1 MSDETP
7 ANGQGE
13 ESFAALF
20 EASQQESQGALKPG
34 DKVKGRVISMDAG
47 TVFMDVGDKRDG
59 VVDRVEL
66 MDNEG
71 QLTVKEGDEIEL
83 YVVNAG
89 AGGIKL
95 SKALSGAGGADMLHQ
110 AFETKLPVEGRVAG
124 PCKGGFNVLLF
135 GRRAFCPASQMDLRP
150 GTDPAEHTGK
160 HYTFAV
166 IKFEERG
173 RNVVVSR
180 RVLLEAEREESQKQF
195 EASIQPGVEL
205 EVTVTR
211 LAQFGAFA
219 EVAPGVDGL
228 IHVSELSW
236 SRVDDPAAAVAVGQ
250 KVKVKVIEVGR
261 DKKGR
266 LKVSL
271 SAKQALPDPWTLA
284 AGTFKEGESVTG
296 KVVRLADF
304 GAFVEIAPGIE
315 GLVHVSE
322 MSYTKRVVKP
332 GDEVA
337 VGQEVTAVIK
347 EFDPTRRR
355 VGLSMRDAA
364 GDPWTEVPG
373 KYKPGQEVTG
383 TVEKRESFGLFV
395 NLEPGI
401 TALLPKS
408 NIKKSEKPQDY
419 EKLQAGESVT
429 LLVENVSPAERRIS
443 LTPADAREMRDAR
456 ESRDHKEWK
465 QHAPKQTATGEAAVT
480 SLADLL
486 AQAQKE
492 KK

>member
-7 ANGQGE
+7 SNGQGE

-34 DKVKGRVISMDAG
+34 DKVKGRVISMDAN

-66 MDNEG
+66 TDNDG
-71 QLTVKEGDEIEL
+71 QVTVKEGDELDL
-83 YVVNAG
+83 YVVNVG
-89 AGGIKL
+89 TGGIKL
-95 SKALSGAGGADMLHQ
+95 SKALSGAGGVDMLRQ
-110 AFETKLPVEGRVAG
+110 AYESKLPVEARVAG
-124 PCKGGFNVLLF
+124 PCKGGFNVVAF

-150 GTDPAEHTGK
+150 GTDPAEHTNK
-160 HYTFAV
+160 HYSFAV

-173 RNVVVSR
+173 RNVVLSR
-180 RVLLEAEREESQKQF
+180 RALLEAERDEAQKQF
-195 EASIQPGVEL
+195 EASIQPGTEL

-236 SRVDDPAAAVAVGQ
+236 SRIDDPAAAVAVGDS
-250 KVKVKVIEVGR
+250 VKVKVTEVGR

-271 SAKQALPDPWTLA
+271 SAKQAMPDPWTLA
-284 AGTFKEGESVTG
+284 AGTFKEGQTVTG
-296 KVVRLADF
+296 KVARLADF

-322 MSYTKRVVKP
+322 MSYVKRVVKP
-332 GDEVA
+332 GDVVSVGDEVA
-337 VGQEVTAVIK
+337 AVIK
-347 EFDPTRRR
+347 EFDAERRR
-355 VGLSMRDAA
+355 VGLSMRDAQ
-364 GDPWTEVPG
+364 GDPWAEVAE
-373 KYKPGQEVTG
+373 KYKPGQPVTG

-395 NLEPGI
+395 NLEPGV
-401 TALLPKS
+401 TGLLPKS
-408 NIKKSEKPQDY
+408 NIKKSEKPAEL
-419 EKLQAGESVT
+419 EKLAAGDSVT

-443 LTPADAREMRDAR
+443 LTPADAREIQEAR
-456 ESRDHKEWK
+456 ERKDWK
-465 QHAPKQTATGEAAVT
+465 QHAPKQTTSGEAAVT

-486 AQAQKE
+486 AEAQKN

>member
-7 ANGQGE
+7 ATGQGE

-34 DKVKGRVISMDAG
+34 DKVKGRVISMDAN

-66 MDNEG
+66 TDNDG
-71 QLTVKEGDEIEL
+71 NVTVKEGEELDL
-83 YVVNAG
+83 YVVNVG
-89 AGGIKL
+89 TGGIKL
-95 SKALSGAGGADMLHQ
+95 SKSLSGAGGVDMLRQ

-124 PCKGGFNVLLF
+124 PCKGGFNVMLF

-150 GTDPAEHTGK
+150 GTDPAEHTNK
-160 HYTFAV
+160 HYAFAV

-180 RVLLEAEREESQKQF
+180 RALLEAERDEAQKQF
-195 EASIQPGVEL
+195 EASIQPGTEL
-205 EVTVTR
+205 EVTISR

-219 EVAPGVDGL
+219 EVAPGLDGL

-236 SRVDDPAAAVAVGQ
+236 TRIDDPAAAVAVGDKI
-250 KVKVKVIEVGR
+250 KVKVTELGR

-271 SAKQALPDPWTLA
+271 SAKQAMPDPWATA
-284 AGTFKEGESVTG
+284 AGTVKEGQTVTG

-304 GAFVEIAPGIE
+304 GAFVEIMPGIE

-322 MSYTKRVVKP
+322 MSYLKRVVKP
-332 GDEVA
+332 GDVVSVGEEVSA
-337 VGQEVTAVIK
+337 VVK

-355 VGLSMRDAA
+355 VGLSMRDAQ
-364 GDPWTEVPG
+364 GDPWAEVAE
-373 KYKPGQEVTG
+373 KYKPGQPVTG
-383 TVEKRESFGLFV
+383 TMEKRESFGLFV
-395 NLEPGI
+395 TLEPGI
-401 TALLPKS
+401 TGLLPKS
-408 NIKKSEKPQDY
+408 NIKKSEKPGEFD
-419 EKLQAGESVT
+419 KVQAGDT
-429 LLVENVSPAERRIS
+429 LTLVVENVSPTERRIS
-443 LTPADAREMRDAR
+443 LTPADAREIQEAR
-456 ESRDHKEWK
+456 ERKDWK
-465 QHAPKQTATGEAAVT
+465 QHAPKQTASGEAAVT

-486 AQAQKE
+486 AQA
-492 KK
+492 KKDKK

>member
-95 SKALSGAGGADMLHQ
+95 SKSLSGAGGVDMLRQ

-124 PCKGGFNVLLF
+124 PCKGGFNVLVF
-135 GRRAFCPASQMDLRP
+135 GKRAFCPASQMDLRP
-150 GTDPAEHTGK
+150 GTDPAEHTNK
-160 HYTFAV
+160 HYSFAV

-180 RVLLEAEREESQKQF
+180 RALLEAEREEAQKEF
-195 EASIQPGVEL
+195 EASIQPGAEL

-219 EVAPGVDGL
+219 ELVPGVDGL

-236 SRVDDPAAAVAVGQ
+236 SRIDNPAAAVAVGD

-271 SAKQALPDPWTLA
+271 SAKQAMPDPWTLA
-284 AGTFKEGESVTG
+284 AGTFKEGETVTG

-322 MSYTKRVVKP
+322 MSYVKRVVKP
-332 GDEVA
+332 GDVVA
-337 VGQEVTAVIK
+337 VGEEVAAVIK
-347 EFDPTRRR
+347 EFDAERRR
-355 VGLSMRDAA
+355 VGLSMRDAQ
-364 GDPWTEVPG
+364 GDPWAEVPQ
-373 KYKPGQEVTG
+373 KYASGQEITG

-401 TALLPKS
+401 TGLLPKS
-408 NIKKSEKPQDY
+408 NIKKSEKPAEL
-419 EKLQAGESVT
+419 EKLQPGDTVA
-429 LLVENVSPAERRIS
+429 LLVENVDAAARRIS
-443 LTPADAREMRDAR
+443 LTPTDAREVQEVR
-456 ESRDHKEWK
+456 ERKEWK

-486 AQAQKE
+486 AEA
-492 KK
+492 KKNKK

>member
-1 MSDETP
+1 MSDDTT
-7 ANGQGE
+7 ATGQGE

-34 DKVKGRVISMDAG
+34 DKVKGRVISMDAN

-66 MDNEG
+66 TDNDG
-71 QLTVKEGDEIEL
+71 NVTVKEGDELDL
-83 YVVNAG
+83 YVVNVG
-89 AGGIKL
+89 TGGIKL
-95 SKALSGAGGADMLHQ
+95 SKSLSGAGGVDMLRQ

-124 PCKGGFNVLLF
+124 PCKGGFNVVVF

-150 GTDPAEHTGK
+150 GTDPAEHTNK
-160 HYTFAV
+160 HYSFAV

-180 RVLLEAEREESQKQF
+180 RALLEAERDEAQKQF
-195 EASIQPGVEL
+195 EASIQPGTEL
-205 EVTVTR
+205 EVTVSR

-219 EVAPGVDGL
+219 EVAPGLDGL

-236 SRVDDPAAAVAVGQ
+236 SRIDDPATAVAVGDKI
-250 KVKVKVIEVGR
+250 KVKVTELGR

-271 SAKQALPDPWTLA
+271 SAKQAMPDPWSTA
-284 AGTFKEGESVTG
+284 AGVIKEGQTVTG

-304 GAFVEIAPGIE
+304 GAFVEIMPGIE

-337 VGQEVTAVIK
+337 VGQEVSAVVK
-347 EFDPTRRR
+347 EFDAERRR
-355 VGLSMRDAA
+355 VGLSMRDAQ
-364 GDPWTEVPG
+364 GDPWAEVAE
-373 KYKPGQEVTG
+373 KYKPGQQVTG
-383 TVEKRESFGLFV
+383 TMEKRESFGLFV
-395 NLEPGI
+395 TLEPGI
-401 TALLPKS
+401 TGLLPKS
-408 NIKKSEKPQDY
+408 NIKKSEKPQEFD
-419 EKLQAGESVT
+419 KIQAGDTVT
-429 LLVENVSPAERRIS
+429 LVIENVSPAERRIS
-443 LTPADAREMRDAR
+443 LTPADAREVQEVR
-456 ESRDHKEWK
+456 ERKEWK

-486 AQAQKE
+486 AQA
-492 KK
+492 KKNKK